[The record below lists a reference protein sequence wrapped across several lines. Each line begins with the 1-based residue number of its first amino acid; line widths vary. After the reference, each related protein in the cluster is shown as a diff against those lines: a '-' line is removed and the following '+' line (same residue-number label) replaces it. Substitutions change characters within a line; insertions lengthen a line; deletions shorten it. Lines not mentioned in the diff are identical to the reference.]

1 MHPAVELPETVSGSQ
16 SCVKASRRKF
26 FQRHFDGLAAQGQP
40 DTDGGAESGGSY
52 AHIVKTFIGTGY
64 QI

>member
-1 MHPAVELPETVSGSQ
+1 MHPAVELPETVQ
-16 SCVKASRRKF
+16 SFIKASRRKF
-26 FQRHFDGLAAQGQP
+26 FQRHFDRLAAQGQP
-40 DTDGGAESGGSY
+40 DTDGGTESGGSY